1 MNASAFDPTPEQQ
14 TIIEHEG
21 SAFIEACPGAGK
33 TRVMVERARRAVS
46 QLRET
51 PGRGLAF
58 LSFTEAAV
66 SELEARL
73 YREGVVQKPAF
84 PHFIGTFDSFLWKF
98 LIAPFG
104 AQCERRPAR
113 LIPDKKY
120 LEIAPPNVARTLS
133 LECFDRI
140 TGKVIEEEL
149 KERGFDRSAKSYE
162 TIAKNLRAS
171 LLEQGQLDFED
182 ARELALTRLKDP
194 SRSRVL
200 VTAFAARFTEIIVD
214 EAQDCN
220 ALDIQI
226 IGLMRESGI
235 TVKVI
240 CDPNQA
246 IYGFRGGVG
255 AELARF
261 GSSFPS
267 GERLPMT
274 NNFRSGKNIAKSLFA
289 LRAPS
294 MRGSEDEALGEFR
307 NEPSPVHV
315 LAYGGNGVPR
325 KVGVAFAK
333 LVDGLGLDPSRCP
346 IVASTLPSASKAA
359 GVPFAKKEGGLS
371 VRLAATV
378 QTYHVTSDMK
388 VKRDALIEFHK
399 IQLEI
404 ADELID
410 KTYQQYLLE
419 REIEPDH
426 WRPNAIAM
434 LDAMRFDINRHA
446 SASQWLKQ
454 VKTLLDPLRKLGS
467 SRSINQRL
475 PDKEELEKIF
485 TASDGPSQP
494 AHTIHAVKGLEF
506 DAICVVM
513 TSKHAG
519 SIIDFLSS
527 PPSDEDNENARK
539 IYVGASRAR
548 RLLSIAVPK
557 SQAERLGN
565 LLLETGADVD
575 LTSI

>member
-1 MNASAFDPTPEQQ
+1 MSISAFNPTPEQQ
-14 TIIEHEG
+14 AIIEHDG

-46 QLRET
+46 QQREA

-104 AQCERRPAR
+104 APCERSPAR

-120 LEIAPPNVARTLS
+120 LEIGPPNAARTLP
-133 LECFDRI
+133 LECFDRV
-140 TGKVIEEEL
+140 TGRAIEEEL
-149 KERGFDRSAKSYE
+149 KKRGFDRSAKSYE
-162 TIAKNLRAS
+162 TIAIALRTS
-171 LLEQGQLDFED
+171 LLEQGHLDFED
-182 ARELALTRLKDP
+182 ARELALNPLKDP
-194 SRSRVL
+194 SRSHVL

-220 ALDIQI
+220 ALDLEI
-226 IGLMRESGI
+226 IDWMRRSGI

-255 AELARF
+255 TELARL
-261 GSSFPS
+261 GESFPPS
-267 GERLPMT
+267 ERLPMT
-274 NNFRSGKNIAKSLFA
+274 GNFRSGKNIAKSILA

-294 MRGSEDEALGEFR
+294 MRGSEDEALGEHR
-307 NEPSPVHV
+307 HEPSPVHV

-325 KVGVAFAK
+325 SVGVKFGK
-333 LVDGLGLDPSRCP
+333 LVEALDLNPANCP
-346 IVASTLPSASKAA
+346 IVASTLPSACKAA
-359 GVPFAKKEGGLS
+359 GVVSASKDGALS
-371 VRLAATV
+371 VRLATTV
-378 QTYHVTSDMK
+378 HAYHAASDMR
-388 VKRDALIEFHK
+388 VKKDALVGFHK
-399 IQLEI
+399 IQLEL
-404 ADELID
+404 ADELTD

-419 REIEPDH
+419 HEIESDH
-426 WRPNAIAM
+426 WRPRAIAM
-434 LDAMRFDINRHA
+434 LDAMRFDRSRHA
-446 SASQWLKQ
+446 SASEWLRQ
-454 VKTLLDPLRKLGS
+454 AKTLLEPLRKPDA
-467 SRSINQRL
+467 SRSISQRL
-475 PDKEELEKIF
+475 PDKEELGRVF
-485 TASDGPSQP
+485 TETDGLRQP

-513 TSKHAG
+513 TSRHAG

-527 PPSDEDNENARK
+527 PPGGEDNESARK

-548 RLLSIAVPK
+548 RLLSIATPK
-557 SQAERLGN
+557 SQAERLRE
-565 LLLETGADVD
+565 LLLETGADVE
-575 LTSI
+575 LTRV